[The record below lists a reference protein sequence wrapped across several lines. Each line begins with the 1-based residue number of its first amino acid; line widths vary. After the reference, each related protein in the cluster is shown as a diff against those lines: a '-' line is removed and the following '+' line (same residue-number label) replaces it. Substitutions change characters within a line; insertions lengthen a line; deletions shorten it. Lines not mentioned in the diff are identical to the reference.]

1 MKTLQRCT
9 MTNHRHQTGQ
19 YVNPYQQKGPTH
31 IQSLLPLLSRIS
43 QINAPYPRSTGEM
56 AIIDVSP
63 EILLLLSIF
72 REVSIQM
79 LDHMLDLNYKKYKLH
94 TTKLQNTVQ

>member
-1 MKTLQRCT
+1 
-9 MTNHRHQTGQ
+9 MTNIRHQTGQ

-31 IQSLLPLLSRIS
+31 IQSLLPLLTS
-43 QINAPYPRSTGEM
+43 QINAPYPRSMGEM

-94 TTKLQNTVQ
+94 TTKLQNTEYESEIELKP